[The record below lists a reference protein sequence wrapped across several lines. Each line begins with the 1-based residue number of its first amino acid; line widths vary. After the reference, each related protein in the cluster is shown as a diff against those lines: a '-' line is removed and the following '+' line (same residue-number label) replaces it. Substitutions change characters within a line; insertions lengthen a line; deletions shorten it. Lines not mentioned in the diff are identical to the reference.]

1 MGTCSRIERKEQGAQ
16 VASIE
21 LSTSLM
27 TSAVMLID
35 CLTYSFKGGDL
46 GQWELEGMVQYVLNQ

>member
-16 VASIE
+16 VASME

-27 TSAVMLID
+27 TSAVMLVD
-35 CLTYSFKGGDL
+35 CLTYSFKGGDPD
-46 GQWELEGMVQYVLNQ
+46 QWKPEGMVP